1 MKMKQ
6 LISIVIALLLSAVIL
21 VSCSSD
27 SNLISSAN
35 DDADTAKSQ
44 AKPLSE
50 EECFTALNYDPFCNH
65 SGNQYGYY
73 EIRVQL
79 DNPNALNTKAS
90 RFGNILFTDPETG
103 KQTYLCSNPSCDHMD
118 KTCTSWVNLSG
129 YEVGP
134 VALDDHLLLM
144 YCASSEGKRPKIEIM
159 DLDGSNRKTLYE
171 CDYNVELRNG
181 CAYNSNSIFIHV
193 IESEAAGTA
202 YATGNNKLISI
213 DLKTGHATEL
223 FSVKVD
229 NDTEQSKS
237 FFLLGTSKKGFVYK
251 TITTYSL
258 SVSADEFNKLPPEEQ
273 IRLSEKGMVHDYFVL
288 PYDGSDPIYLFSHT
302 MDEGEFKYLGNSI
315 YYIPSHTDDPYLY
328 RYNCDTCDKEV
339 IFESVKKAFAENGIK
354 PADNVH
360 YYKPWQYCDNYL
372 FIVDYRE
379 EYSEEKGLWGGL
391 SNQYMIN
398 LETNEITKT
407 GLYNDYGYDGDGFT
421 VEPVYIWD
429 QFDKTLLVSA
439 SIDVK
444 NHYYIHNFGLI
455 TVDDY
460 VNSVP
465 NYHIVEM
472 LEQSFPSV
480 RK

>member
-1 MKMKQ
+1 MKKM
-6 LISIVIALLLSAVIL
+6 LSVLFALFFFMNALSA
-21 VSCSSD
+21 CSSNAD
-27 SNLISSAN
+27 ISSNAKEN
-35 DDADTAKSQ
+35 IDTDIAIPPTKTISG
-44 AKPLSE
+44 
-50 EECFTALNYDPFCNH
+50 EECFTALSFDPFCNH
-65 SGNQYGYY
+65 SGNRYGYY
-73 EIRVQL
+73 EVRVQL
-79 DNPNALNTKAS
+79 DNPNTLNTRES
-90 RFGNILFTDPETG
+90 RVGNIIFTDPVAG

-129 YEVGP
+129 CEVAP
-134 VALDDHLLLM
+134 VALDDRLLLM
-144 YCASSEGKRPKIEIM
+144 YYETYGGKRPKIEIM
-159 DLDGSNRKTLYE
+159 DLDGSNRRVLYE
-171 CDYNVELRNG
+171 CNYNVELRNG
-181 CAYNSNSIFIHV
+181 CAYNSNCIFVHI
-193 IESEAAGTA
+193 IESESINTA
-202 YATGNNKLISI
+202 YTTGNNKLISI
-213 DLKTGHATEL
+213 NLETGKATEL

-229 NDTEQSKS
+229 YDTEQSKS

-251 TITTYSL
+251 TITTYPL
-258 SVSADEFNKLPPEEQ
+258 SISIDTFNKLSPEDQ
-273 IRLSEKGMVHDYFVL
+273 ISLSENGMVHDYYVL

-315 YYIPSHTDDPYLY
+315 YFMPSHTDDPYLY

-339 IFESVKKAFAENGIK
+339 IFESAKKAFAENGIE

-472 LEQSFPSV
+472 LEQSFPSA